1 MKIKSI
7 KNGFCRRGSRYGMG
21 FRPIGFDAAA
31 AEAEVECDDG
41 AILYIAESWFSEEPD
56 MFSRHISASP
66 NLDILL
72 YRGKYKEFAAA
83 EYDTEEDFLFG
94 SEIADVK
101 EFTGEVR
108 ISDEDMEN
116 LFNDL
121 RLSVI
126 TCINTEKPFR
136 GQFGEDAFT
145 DGWHYEE

>member
-1 MKIKSI
+1 MEWASDQSDSMPQPQKLRSNATMARFFIL
-7 KNGFCRRGSRYGMG
+7 RRAGSRKSLICFQGT
-21 FRPIGFDAAA
+21 FQPVRTSIFCCIAA
-31 AEAEVECDDG
+31 
-41 AILYIAESWFSEEPD
+41 
-56 MFSRHISASP
+56 
-66 NLDILL
+66 N
-72 YRGKYKEFAAA
+72 
-83 EYDTEEDFLFG
+83 G

-126 TCINTEKPFR
+126 TCINIEKPFH
-136 GQFGEDAFT
+136 GQFCEDAFT